1 MATLYDLAMQYLNQ
15 SLPKTFKYDR
25 TPRIGIPTPVPG
37 PIVPEPVKKILPVQ
51 SSGADGF
58 SVYNPDPNRT
68 RNESNYNERPYKSTV
83 YNNAFPMMGDPMA
96 NQATGALNADG
107 LMSYPGD
114 KPPTGLEKLIGMLP
128 GQQVLKGI
136 TNMLPVNRTGIL
148 QNELLGAGFQLNDI
162 GQIVGDPRTVE
173 GVMAGLNSSRMDA
186 GSFDKK
192 SANIENTLSE
202 KYGLSQ
208 TEIDSIKAGNIT
220 EGIKSK
226 AYNKT
231 MGTTSNL
238 VQDLL
243 NTEIAKGKFKE
254 VIDKTTTV
262 FDAKS
267 LKKDP
272 SYVPFDTQLDINNMI
287 NKEKED
293 EENFD
298 PLDPTNTFKNKNAFE
313 INNIVDLQ
321 RTKDAIEED
330 RLRDLDAMDPNPG
343 IITDTSNKGFN
354 PNVTPGESGFI
365 GLDKEFDIDPRD
377 IDGPGTYDGPGIV
390 DNRTP
395 EEQAYGSCF
404 IAGTKISMAD
414 GTLKNIEDIIV
425 GDKVKGHKEENTVIK
440 LDPTLLAN
448 RKLYSFNDNE
458 HYFFTSEHPF
468 MTEEG
473 WKSIKPEKTKERDG
487 VELYNQLKGELKIGD
502 KLVTENGLIE
512 IKNIKS
518 KEMNNPEMPL
528 YNFNVSNDNSYIAD
542 KYIVHNKGN
551 KGSADPKIVCTMMN
565 QSYGFGSFRNKIWK
579 KFHKDLSPEYQKGY
593 HKLFLPLVR
602 IAKTNKVVKKIL
614 EHIAVHST
622 IDMRQA
628 TRGKMHLLGRI
639 YRKILLPLCY
649 FVGKHG

>member
-25 TPRIGIPTPVPG
+25 TNQPGTNPPPITIPPQDPNA
-37 PIVPEPVKKILPVQ
+37 PVKRILPVQ
-51 SSGADGF
+51 GSGGDGF

-107 LMSYPGD
+107 LMSYAGD

-208 TEIDSIKAGNIT
+208 EEIDSIKSGNIT
-220 EGIKSK
+220 KDIKEK
-226 AYNKT
+226 AYNPTMKT
-231 MGTTSNL
+231 TTNL
-238 VQDLL
+238 VQDLY

-267 LKKDP
+267 LAKDP
-272 SYVPFDTQLDINNMI
+272 SYVPFDTELDINNII

-293 EENFD
+293 DENFD
-298 PLDPTNTFKNKNAFE
+298 PLDPTNTFKNINPFE
-313 INNIVDLQ
+313 VTNIVDVQ
-321 RTKDAIEED
+321 RTKDAIEAA

-343 IITDTSNKGFN
+343 ITTDNKGFD
-354 PNVTPGESGFI
+354 PGVTPGESGFI
-365 GLDKEFDIDPRD
+365 GLDPDMDIDIRD

-502 KLVTENGLIE
+502 KLVTENGLI
-512 IKNIKS
+512 
-518 KEMNNPEMPL
+518 
-528 YNFNVSNDNSYIAD
+528 
-542 KYIVHNKGN
+542 
-551 KGSADPKIVCTMMN
+551 
-565 QSYGFGSFRNKIWK
+565 
-579 KFHKDLSPEYQKGY
+579 
-593 HKLFLPLVR
+593 
-602 IAKTNKVVKKIL
+602 
-614 EHIAVHST
+614 
-622 IDMRQA
+622 
-628 TRGKMHLLGRI
+628 
-639 YRKILLPLCY
+639 
-649 FVGKHG
+649 

>member
-25 TPRIGIPTPVPG
+25 TNQPGTLPPVTLPVQPNPRMG
-37 PIVPEPVKKILPVQ
+37 KILPVQ
-51 SSGADGF
+51 GGNNNSAGTISPTDLSRNF
-58 SVYNPDPNRT
+58 SQITSDRQ
-68 RNESNYNERPYKSTV
+68 KSLSQ
-83 YNNAFPMMGDPMA
+83 D
-96 NQATGALNADG
+96 
-107 LMSYPGD
+107 
-114 KPPTGLEKLIGMLP
+114 PTGLNKVLDNLGLRPQTAEDIVNLGYKTPSKFGIGALLP
-128 GQQVLKGI
+128 DKYGE
-136 TNMLPVNRTGIL
+136 LPRADQAFIASRMGYRGPTV
-148 QNELLGAGFQLNDI
+148 F
-162 GQIVGDPRTVE
+162 GDNSSGLSKDPF
-173 GVMAGLNSSRMDA
+173 GLNTRSAFGNYAERVGVEAENLGKSLEKSA
-186 GSFDKK
+186 AKKGLSFDPATGKVTGGTPAEIAAWEK
-192 SANIENTLSE
+192 QTSMLNTKFDFYTKENEAYKDYQNQVQNVLDADKEFS
-202 KYGLSQ
+202 
-208 TEIDSIKAGNIT
+208 T
-220 EGIKSK
+220 EGDSSNYGIDGYPTYDIK
-226 AYNKT
+226 
-231 MGTTSNL
+231 
-238 VQDLL
+238 
-243 NTEIAKGKFKE
+243 
-254 VIDKTTTV
+254 
-262 FDAKS
+262 
-267 LKKDP
+267 
-272 SYVPFDTQLDINNMI
+272 DIQG
-287 NKEKED
+287 EDD
-293 EENFD
+293 EEFD
-298 PLDPTNTFKNKNAFE
+298 PTDILGTFKKPSSIYTQTAPSF
-313 INNIVDLQ
+313 
-321 RTKDAIEED
+321 
-330 RLRDLDAMDPNPG
+330 
-343 IITDTSNKGFN
+343 ITDPYKTGEDDKDIVTTPPEVTSDDGYPGGADNKGFD
-354 PNVTPGESGFI
+354 PGVTPGESGFI
-365 GLDKEFDIDPRD
+365 GLDKEFDVNPFDYD
-377 IDGPGTYDGPGIV
+377 DAGTYDGPGIV

-502 KLVTENGLIE
+502 KLVTKNGLIE

-551 KGSADPKIVCTMMN
+551 QGSADPKIVCTMMN